1 LVQFLLRSKRPKKAA
16 QKAERV
22 QSSRKVNGSPTPAS
36 GQEYRTGERACI
48 RGKKPDAV
56 MVDGIPIKPI
66 SPAEHRRLEKRI
78 KKKYEKLRRRYPSS
92 WQELDFALA

>member
-1 LVQFLLRSKRPKKAA
+1 
-16 QKAERV
+16 
-22 QSSRKVNGSPTPAS
+22 
-36 GQEYRTGERACI
+36 
-48 RGKKPDAV
+48 

-66 SPAEHRRLEKRI
+66 SPAEHGRLEKRI